1 MLYWMQHPAP
11 FLRWKYLLI
20 LFSHSYSFYLFLS
33 LYSFELESQETFA
46 QKRKR
51 SISYAF
57 VLLRLTSSIVIL
69 NSGGPVIRLKSPERE
84 DARSSRSGRF
94 AAAGVSSKSEA
105 VFLRRKILLFK
116 FGYQN

>member
-1 MLYWMQHPAP
+1 MQHPAP

-46 QKRKR
+46 QKRTR

-57 VLLRLTSSIVIL
+57 VLLRLTSSIVFL
-69 NSGGPVIRLKSPERE
+69 NSGGPGIRLEGPERE

-94 AAAGVSSKSEA
+94 AAVGESSKSEA
-105 VFLRRKILLFK
+105 AFLRRNKLRVK